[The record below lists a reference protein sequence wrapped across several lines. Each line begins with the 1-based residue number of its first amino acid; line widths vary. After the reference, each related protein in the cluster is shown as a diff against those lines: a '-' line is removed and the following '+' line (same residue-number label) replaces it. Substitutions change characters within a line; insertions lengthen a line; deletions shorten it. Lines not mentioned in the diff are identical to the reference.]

1 MEQYYIYSTAS
12 TVAAFINGFHIEQA
26 YGFNYKE
33 TVPKVPIYG
42 YNDYEFS
49 KVLRGKG
56 IVQGMLVVN
65 FVFPGYLSAVLTH
78 RNDVYN
84 PKYNTNF
91 GFPVGPSTNRQFQE
105 RVFNQLQSE
114 LPANDDAASKRAR
127 AEYIANLITRNGVS
141 DGELENVTDAI
152 AKFISPSPKTYYK
165 NEKVRKSLH
174 EINSPLI
181 ADSKATKGNDLD
193 IYYQD
198 PDLSTWFVRFNNVHF
213 TDVSQSISQ
222 AGAEGSSEPLYE
234 IYEFIAKSK
243 EIIEIK

>member
-33 TVPKVPIYG
+33 SIPKVPVYG

-49 KVLRGKG
+49 KVIRGKG

-78 RNDVYN
+78 RNNVFN
-84 PKYNTNF
+84 PKYNTNL
-91 GFPVGPSTNRQFQE
+91 GKLGPSTDKGFQE
-105 RVFNQLQSE
+105 RLFSQLQSE
-114 LPANDDAASKRAR
+114 LPVNSDAANKKAR
-127 AEYIANLITRNGVS
+127 AEYIANMITRNGASDEEIGKVRDAVS
-141 DGELENVTDAI
+141 R
-152 AKFISPSPKTYYK
+152 FISPPPDIYFPADKPRGSPTK
-165 NEKVRKSLH
+165 
-174 EINSPLI
+174 INSPLI
-181 ADSKATKGNDLD
+181 ADSMSAKGNDLD

-198 PDLSTWFVRFNNVHF
+198 PDLCTWFIRFNNIHF

>member
-33 TVPKVPIYG
+33 SIPKVPVYG

-65 FVFPGYLSAVLTH
+65 FVFPGYLSAVLTN

-84 PKYNTNF
+84 PKYNTNL
-91 GFPVGPSTNRQFQE
+91 GQLGPSTDKGFQE
-105 RVFNQLQSE
+105 RLFNQLQSE
-114 LPANDDAASKRAR
+114 LPANSDAANKKAR
-127 AEYIANLITRNGVS
+127 AEYIANMITRNGASDEEIGKVRDAVS
-141 DGELENVTDAI
+141 R
-152 AKFISPSPKTYYK
+152 FISPSPTTYYSA
-165 NEKVRKSLH
+165 EQVRKSSYV
-174 EINSPLI
+174 INSPLI
-181 ADSKATKGNDLD
+181 ADSKAAKGNDLD